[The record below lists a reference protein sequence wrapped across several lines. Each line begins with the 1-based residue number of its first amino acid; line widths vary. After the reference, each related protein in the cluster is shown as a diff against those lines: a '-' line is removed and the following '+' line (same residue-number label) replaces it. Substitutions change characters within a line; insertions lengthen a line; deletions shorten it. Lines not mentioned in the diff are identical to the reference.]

1 MLSDCS
7 LNLISTA
14 TVENPSIWITCSNH
28 EKEMQ
33 THTNSIRTNWL
44 TIRVDRSFFLDKN
57 VKKSLLLTNY
67 RQEFDSRISFF
78 GTVKRSC
85 RSELLPELCS
95 PQNQIDFFCFERFF
109 YSHASFSFERIKC
122 IISFS
127 VSLEKLKVEN
137 HANFFGECN
146 FFYSFCVRRC
156 LHSTGRWFMWRTRCN
171 LWQNEA

>member
-57 VKKSLLLTNY
+57 VEKSLLLTNY
-67 RQEFDSRISFF
+67 RREFDSRISFF
-78 GTVKRSC
+78 GTVERSC

-109 YSHASFSFERIKC
+109 LFARVI
-122 IISFS
+122 
-127 VSLEKLKVEN
+127 
-137 HANFFGECN
+137 FFRTHKMHY
-146 FFYSFCVRRC
+146 FIFCVTRKAE
-156 LHSTGRWFMWRTRCN
+156 GRKSCEFLWRMQFFLFILRTPMFAFDWAMIHVAN
-171 LWQNEA
+171 TV